1 MRHTLYALAA
11 VLAALLFADASHAG
25 NGVRFVGH
33 GFHGGFAFNASGCGY
48 NGASFAFVP
57 SYTYAV
63 PVQVAVPVPVPV
75 PAPEPTPVPP
85 LALAVP
91 AAPTYAAPALVVPSY
106 NFNSFATYGGFGFNV
121 DTYGGYGHDSRFRNG
136 FRGVRRA
143 ARTDGGS
150 VNQQRG
156 LINLNVGGG
165 GGGNVNQQRG
175 PLNLKVGGGGGG
187 GNVNQQRGLVNLKLF

>member
-1 MRHTLYALAA
+1 MRNALLFSAA
-11 VLAALLFADASHAG
+11 LLAALLFADASHAG

-33 GFHGGFAFNASGCGY
+33 GFHGGFGFNVSGGCGY

-75 PAPEPTPVPP
+75 PVAPEPTPVPP

-106 NFNSFATYGGFGFNV
+106 SFGSFATYGGFSAF
-121 DTYGGYGHDSRFRNG
+121 DSGYGHFNG
-136 FRGVRRA
+136 NFHGRGVRFV
-143 ARTDGGS
+143 G
-150 VNQQRG
+150 RG
-156 LINLNVGGG
+156 VGGRG
-165 GGGNVNQQRG
+165 FNAGAQPGTGAVGLVRGAVRTVGNVVRDVIG
-175 PLNLKVGGGGGG
+175 
-187 GNVNQQRGLVNLKLF
+187 R